1 MMESY
6 KEFNTY
12 CVQSDQ
18 ELQNQ
23 AQTEN
28 IPAAASFY

>member
-1 MMESY
+1 M
-6 KEFNTY
+6 EFNTH
-12 CVQSDQ
+12 CVQPDQ

-28 IPAAASFY
+28 IPAAAWFY